1 MNEQRRMQYLD
12 AMGIDMFVPRFVL
25 AGAALSSQCEL
36 PVAKQAAAPAAAKG
50 VASVLDGIG
59 GDIGGAV
66 GGSVGSA
73 AAANEPAQERT
84 SRAPLGLVSE
94 PEKPKPQKSAS
105 STVSSIL
112 ADLQAKTV
120 VKPSAK
126 FFLQLW
132 RVHADL
138 LVVDSRKP
146 GQALPTDTLLTNIL
160 KAYGQLPQ
168 SLPRAEKLQWPMVDD
183 ATKDHSWTAA
193 QEMVQSFLEGRLLSN
208 PVKHIL
214 LFGDDAI
221 RAVLGGDAEQSKAP
235 QECFHRPADAFA
247 CEAYCMPSLGEI
259 LLQPLLK
266 RPVWHLLLEAFPSQP

>member
-36 PVAKQAAAPAAAKG
+36 PQVKESKALAGVQGAAGVLGEITGASSPSVAPA
-50 VASVLDGIG
+50 S
-59 GDIGGAV
+59 
-66 GGSVGSA
+66 
-73 AAANEPAQERT
+73 EPVVERP
-84 SRAPLGLVSE
+84 SRAPLGLVAE
-94 PEKPKPQKSAS
+94 PEKVKPQKSSS

-112 ADLQAKTV
+112 AELKAKTV

-132 RVHADL
+132 RVHENL

-146 GQALPTDTLLTNIL
+146 GQALPTEVLLTNIL
-160 KAYGQLPQ
+160 KAYGQIPQ
-168 SLPRAEKLQWPMVDD
+168 ALPRAEKLQWPMVDD
-183 ATKDHSWTAA
+183 ATKDHSWAAA
-193 QEMVQSFLEGRLLSN
+193 QEMVQSFLEGRLLSS

-214 LFGDDAI
+214 LFGNDAV
-221 RAVLGGDAEQSKAP
+221 RAVLGDGELPEDAKP
-235 QECFHRPADAFA
+235 ECFHKPADAFA

-266 RPVWHLLLEAFPSQP
+266 RPVWQLLLEAFPPQA